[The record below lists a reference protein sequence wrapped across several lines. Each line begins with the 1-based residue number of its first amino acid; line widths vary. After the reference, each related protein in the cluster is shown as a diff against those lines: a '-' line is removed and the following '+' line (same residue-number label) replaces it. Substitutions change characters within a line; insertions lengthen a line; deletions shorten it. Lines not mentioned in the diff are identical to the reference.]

1 MLVSSSPMDKWK
13 EKGDC
18 NPELMGSR
26 LQSDGSGVAVSNLAV
41 TPLCIVGGAICLRNR
56 EILYI

>member
-1 MLVSSSPMDKWK
+1 MDKWK

-18 NPELMGSR
+18 NPELMSSR

-41 TPLCIVGGAICLRNR
+41 TPLCIVGGAVLLTQPRNF
-56 EILYI
+56 IYLV